1 MSVTV
6 IKVGGS
12 LLSMPDLAARLER
25 LIDSLVSQQILL
37 VVGGGPAADVVR
49 DWDHVHRLSSEASHW
64 LAIDALSLTSR
75 LLQRLVAK
83 TALARTQADV
93 VEAWSASC
101 VPILEPRP
109 WIEFFEH
116 QHGVELARDWSVT
129 TDSIA
134 AWLAACWPAQE
145 LILAKSVPVPL
156 DESSDAVD
164 EFFPRLIHRLP
175 SIRWINL
182 RDDTAQPLSWRPKT

>member
-1 MSVTV
+1 MSVTL

-12 LLSMPDLAARLER
+12 LLSMPDLAVRLEQ

-49 DWDHVHRLSSEASHW
+49 DWDQVHRLSSETSHW

-75 LLQRLVAK
+75 LLQQLVAK
-83 TALARTQADV
+83 TALARTPADV
-93 VEAWSASC
+93 AEAWAAGFI
-101 VPILEPRP
+101 PILVPRP

-116 QHGVELARDWSVT
+116 QHGVELPRDWSVT

-145 LILAKSVPVPL
+145 LILAKSVPAPL
-156 DESSDAVD
+156 DGCSDAVD
-164 EFFPRLIHRLP
+164 EFFPRLSDRLP
-175 SIRWINL
+175 SIRWVNL
-182 RDDTAQPLSWRPKT
+182 RDDTGQPVSWRPET